1 MADSTELN
9 TYENKGY
16 MSSDVEDSNAN
27 QVVKKSD
34 LEKSSIKGKFSNL
47 SEDEAK
53 EAKRGILRN
62 VVVISFSF
70 MLLFTAFQSMANL
83 QSSIN
88 KVRKMSICSSVMCS
102 FPLKVQDSRLQF
114 CTRLACGSLSTKFRL
129 AAPLY
134 KARLS

>member
-88 KVRKMSICSSVMCS
+88 KVRKKNIY
-102 FPLKVQDSRLQF
+102 
-114 CTRLACGSLSTKFRL
+114 LAFR
-129 AAPLY
+129 
-134 KARLS
+134 KCN